1 MPTIQKRVNLTI
13 DGETYGVLEWLAQKR
28 AKSISSL
35 SLSLIKEA
43 LELQEDLYFSRVAE
57 ERLARK
63 EERIPHQKAWE

>member
-1 MPTIQKRVNLTI
+1 MPTIKKRVNPTI
-13 DGETYGVLEWLAQKR
+13 DDETYGVLEWLAQKR

-43 LELQEDLYFSRVAE
+43 LELQEDLYFFRLAE